1 MNYRAVETTG
11 EYVARLETGADWRAQ
26 IESLADAVEADAAW
40 FTALGAVQ
48 DAELW
53 FYDQDACEYEP
64 IAFDDPLEVASCTG
78 NVSWFDDERFAHTHA
93 VLSGPEGESV
103 AGHLNEATVWA
114 GEVHMRVF
122 EEPLEREYDE
132 STELDLWL

>member
-1 MNYRAVETTG
+1 MNYRAVEPTE
-11 EYVARLETGADWRAQ
+11 EYVARLETGADWRA
-26 IESLADAVEADAAW
+26 EVEALADAVEADAAW

-53 FYDQDACEYEP
+53 FYDQDTCEYHP
-64 IAFDDPLEVASCTG
+64 IEFDEPLEVAGCTG
-78 NVSWFDDERFAHTHA
+78 NVSWLEGERFAHTHA
-93 VLSGPEGESV
+93 VLSGPDGETV

-132 STELDLWL
+132 ETELDLWL

>member
-1 MNYRAVETTG
+1 MNYRAVEPAG
-11 EYVARLETGADWRAQ
+11 EYVARLETGADWRAE

-40 FTALGAVQ
+40 FTALGAVR

-53 FYDQDACEYEP
+53 FYDQDECEYYP
-64 IAFDDPLEVASCTG
+64 IEFDEPLEVASCTG
-78 NVSWFDDERFAHTHA
+78 NVSWLDEERFAHTHV
-93 VLSGPEGESV
+93 VLSGPDGEAV

-114 GEVHMRVF
+114 GEVHMRAF

-132 STELDLWL
+132 TTELDLWL